1 MATTRSDIFPG
12 MSGDFFMTQPNLSVC
27 RAFVQAIL
35 RIEGQFGH
43 AEAFQLEKSIN
54 GFSEAHIQ
62 SLNEMSQRCSI
73 QDIAACIAYSWRNPC
88 S

>member
-1 MATTRSDIFPG
+1 
-12 MSGDFFMTQPNLSVC
+12 MTEPNLSVC
-27 RAFVQAIL
+27 RAFVQAVL
-35 RIEGQFGH
+35 RIEGQFGY
-43 AEAFQLEKSIN
+43 AEALKLEESIN
-54 GFSEAHIQ
+54 CFSDSHIQ

>member
-1 MATTRSDIFPG
+1 MLPG
-12 MSGDFFMTQPNLSVC
+12 FFFMTQPNLSVC

-43 AEAFQLEKSIN
+43 AEAFQFSESIN

>member
-1 MATTRSDIFPG
+1 
-12 MSGDFFMTQPNLSVC
+12 MTEPNLSVC
-27 RAFVQAIL
+27 RAFVQAIN

-43 AEAFQLEKSIN
+43 AEAFQLSKSIN

-73 QDIAACIAYSWRNPC
+73 QDIAACIAYDWRNPY

>member
-1 MATTRSDIFPG
+1 
-12 MSGDFFMTQPNLSVC
+12 MTEPNLSVC

-43 AEAFQLEKSIN
+43 TEAFKLSESIN
-54 GFSEAHIQ
+54 CFSDSHIE

-73 QDIAACIAYSWRNPC
+73 QDIAACIAYDWRNPY